1 MAEDFD
7 AVLDRIE
14 DRHNILAFVGGD
26 RSSCYVTI
34 ESDKIG
40 LPLTA
45 DLIGMGWAITAC
57 MRKSGGLRVWLRRVE
72 VEEVERTVT
81 EQVLTL

>member
-7 AVLDRIE
+7 AVLDRVE
-14 DRHNILAFVGGD
+14 QRHNILETTD
-26 RSSCYVTI
+26 RSSYRVTI

-45 DLIGMGWAITAC
+45 DLMGMGWAITAC
-57 MRKSGGLRVWLRRVE
+57 MRKNGGLRVWLRPLE

-81 EQVLTL
+81 EQVVTF

>member
-7 AVLDRIE
+7 AVLGRVE
-14 DRHNILAFVGGD
+14 QRHNILDKSVNYE
-26 RSSCYVTI
+26 SYYVTI

-45 DLIGMGWAITAC
+45 DLMGMGWAITSC
-57 MRKSGGLRVWLRRVE
+57 MRKGDGLRVWFRPVG

-81 EQVLTL
+81 EQVVTF

>member
-7 AVLDRIE
+7 AVLDRVE
-14 DRHNILAFVGGD
+14 QRHNILD
-26 RSSCYVTI
+26 RSVEYSSYYVTI

-40 LPLTA
+40 FPLTA
-45 DLIGMGWAITAC
+45 DLIGMEWAITAC
-57 MRKSGGLRVWLRRVE
+57 MRKSGGLRVWFRRVE

-81 EQVLTL
+81 EQVLTF